1 MIFSLAT
8 CKYQIILIYTN
19 YFQCSS
25 PFLSACSNPPHCS
38 PIPSMHLFNFL
49 SFALFVAS
57 LLLQDRISVAFSAAC
72 AFALHIYLCSYCSL
86 FVSSLSSI
94 LHCSQVFLSFFIFWP
109 LHILFFVV
117 GFVVPSW
124 PWRSLFFLPSITL
137 FQLSSER
144 SFALGCR
151 NNER

>member
-1 MIFSLAT
+1 M
-8 CKYQIILIYTN
+8 QISTYTDL
-19 YFQCSS
+19 YKTISIVLLLSFQHAAIHHIAH
-25 PFLSACSNPPHCS
+25 PY
-38 PIPSMHLFNFL
+38 HLCICFL

-86 FVSSLSSI
+86 FMSSLSSI
-94 LHCSQVFLSFFIFWP
+94 VHCSQVFLSFFIFWP

-124 PWRSLFFLPSITL
+124 PWRCLLFLPSITL